1 MIKLLKVIPIPITG
15 LMLGIVALSNLF
27 YGLKLEQIGNLFFA
41 GAIILLL
48 LLCLKII
55 FVPQHLVDAL
65 NNPVVASILPT
76 FTMSLLLMSGILRN
90 LGFNELFVNLLW
102 VISSIIQ
109 IIFVLYYIYR
119 FIIKEKVTMQSVIP
133 GWFVTFVGL
142 AMITINTPDFAYIF
156 GSLVFFVTSTALIIL
171 LPLVLKRVFIMRD
184 LPNPVKPMIAILTAP
199 TSLTLVAYLTHF
211 NTINETVVIAIVVVA
226 QLLYFIVLYELQT
239 LIKMPFYPSF
249 GAFTFP
255 LVVSA
260 TGLLLV
266 KNYLNIVPDWLEMLL
281 YFETIIGTSIVLFVI
296 FKFVQFIVYQ
306 LELADG
312 KVNSSIIKTK

>member
-1 MIKLLKVIPIPITG
+1 MKKLLTVIPIPITG
-15 LMLGIVALSNLF
+15 LLLGIVALSNLF
-27 YGLKLEQIGNLFFA
+27 YGLQLKFIGHLFLVT
-41 GAIILLL
+41 AIILLL
-48 LLCLKII
+48 LLCLKMII
-55 FVPQHLVDAL
+55 IPQHLIEAI

-76 FTMSLLLMSGILRN
+76 FTMSLLLISGILRN

-102 VISSIIQ
+102 IFSSFVQ

-142 AMITINTPDFAYIF
+142 AMITINAPDFAYIV

-184 LPNPVKPMIAILTAP
+184 LPIPVKPMITILTAP
-199 TSLTLVAYLTHF
+199 TSLTLVAYLAHF
-211 NTINETVVIAIVVVA
+211 NTINETLVIAIVVVA

-266 KNYLNIVPDWLEMLL
+266 QDYFRTVPDWLEMLV

-296 FKFVQFIVYQ
+296 FKFVQYIVRQ
-306 LELADG
+306 MEIKNENVA
-312 KVNSSIIKTK
+312 SSILKK